1 MRKPVAVG
9 VVGFSLLLALGVS
22 ACSKSPNDYRKAAA
36 KAIGGADAARMI
48 GHEFS
53 NIECEDPGAT
63 SKGTTFTCT
72 ADSDDG
78 EQYQFTAT
86 ISSSTRVDITDYE
99 VVESP
104 TSDTTLP

>member
-1 MRKPVAVG
+1 MRKSLAVSTL
-9 VVGFSLLLALGVS
+9 GFAILAPLVLVS
-22 ACSKSPNDYRKAAA
+22 CSKSPDDYRKAAA

-63 SKGTTFTCT
+63 SEGTTFTCT

-78 EQYQFTAT
+78 STYQFVAT
-86 ISSSTRVDITDYE
+86 IVSSNRVEITDYE
-99 VVESP
+99 VIETP
-104 TSDTTLP
+104 TGDTVPA